1 MMIFG
6 KLLRTSLVAFGA
18 LAVAS
23 VTQASAAD
31 VYTGGGYRDCSPSQR
46 DAAGSQASMSAATW
60 EWPGRR
66 SSTEVASL
74 TISIPAKYGIVKRN
88 LGNL

>member
-31 VYTGGGYRDCSPSQR
+31 VYTGGGYKDVPVAAPCCSF
-46 DAAGSQASMSAATW
+46 AGFYVGGNMGMAWS
-60 EWPGRR
+60 EIEHRGGEFDDFHPGK
-66 SSTEVASL
+66 
-74 TISIPAKYGIVKRN
+74 IPDSETQSWKP
-88 LGNL
+88 